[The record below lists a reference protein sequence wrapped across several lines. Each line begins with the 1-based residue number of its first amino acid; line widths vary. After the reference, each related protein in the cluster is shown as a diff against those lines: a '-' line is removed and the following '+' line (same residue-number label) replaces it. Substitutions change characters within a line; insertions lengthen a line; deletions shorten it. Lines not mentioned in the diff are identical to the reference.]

1 MSWQEELRRLDAE
14 LAQGKLS
21 KLQYTAQRE
30 ELLAKA
36 SSEPATKPSARRPHP
51 TKTPVKP
58 SSTVSAS
65 ALLTTARPTSAP
77 SPADERS
84 TDTMPHPP
92 PPPPRPAPPPVP
104 APPPLMPQRSGPRQD
119 GPAAQPLPPLP
130 QVPPEDHSRGAVR
143 AKLFVAL
150 GAVVAIA
157 LIVGGVWWM
166 SRDGDADTATPAGTE
181 ARTTAPTTTTT
192 EPPQLLD
199 RLPELPGVL
208 NQDSG
213 TFTVAEGVHRELYG
227 PAEAAVLK
235 KQDVSNVTWKGSS
248 RTSASGDAA
257 YVVLVVENENPAAAK
272 ATDKAL
278 RRLAND
284 RAGRIEPL
292 DRDGAVPTFKLK
304 ASKSTAYFVIYP
316 SDRYTVLISSGQTPA
331 HDDAEMRVTLAD
343 MLTGVTE
350 TLVPGE

>member
-36 SSEPATKPSARRPHP
+36 SSSPQAKPSARRPHP

-65 ALLTTARPTSAP
+65 TLLTTARPTSAP

-84 TDTMPHPP
+84 TDSMPHPP
-92 PPPPRPAPPPVP
+92 PPPKPAPPRVP
-104 APPPLMPQRSGPRQD
+104 APLMPLMPQRSGQRQD

-130 QVPPEDHSRGAVR
+130 QVPHEDHSRGAVR

-150 GAVVAIA
+150 GSVVAIA

-166 SRDGDADTATPAGTE
+166 SRGGDADMATRVTGA
-181 ARTTAPTTTTT
+181 TTAAPTTTT
-192 EPPQLLD
+192 EPPQLFD

-235 KQDVSNVTWKGSS
+235 EQDVSNVTWKGSS

-257 YVVLVVENENPAAAK
+257 YVVLVVENENPAAAR

-284 RAGRIEPL
+284 RARRIEPL

-343 MLTGVTE
+343 MLTGVTD

>member
-36 SSEPATKPSARRPHP
+36 SSAPEAKPSARRPHP
-51 TKTPVKP
+51 TKTPAKP
-58 SSTVSAS
+58 SATVSAS
-65 ALLTTARPTSAP
+65 ALLTTARSTSAP

-84 TDTMPHPP
+84 TDSMPHPP
-92 PPPPRPAPPPVP
+92 PPPPGPAPPRVP
-104 APPPLMPQRSGPRQD
+104 EPPPLMPQRSGQRQD

-130 QVPPEDHSRGAVR
+130 QVPHEDHRGAVR

-150 GAVVAIA
+150 GAVVAIV
-157 LIVGGVWWM
+157 LIAGGVWWM
-166 SRDGDADTATPAGTE
+166 TSDGSASPVAAPAGNETT
-181 ARTTAPTTTTT
+181 TTAPTTSAP
-192 EPPQLLD
+192 ELLD

-213 TFTVAEGVHRELYG
+213 TFTVDEGVHRKFYG

-235 KQDVSNVTWKGSS
+235 KQDVRNVTWKGSS

-257 YVVLVVENENPAAAK
+257 YVVLVVENEDSSAAK
-272 ATDKAL
+272 STDKAL
-278 RRLAND
+278 RRLAHD
-284 RAGRIEPL
+284 RARRIEPL

-304 ASKSTAYFVIYP
+304 AGQSTAYFVVYP

-331 HDDAEMRVTLAD
+331 HDEKDMRVTLAD
-343 MLTGVTE
+343 MLTGVAE